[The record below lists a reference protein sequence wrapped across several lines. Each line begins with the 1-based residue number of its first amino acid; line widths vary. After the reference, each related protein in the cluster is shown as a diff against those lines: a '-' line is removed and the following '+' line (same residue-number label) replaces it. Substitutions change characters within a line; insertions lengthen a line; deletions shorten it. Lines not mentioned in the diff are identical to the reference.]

1 MDNPLFFKSLIATL
15 PRRIH
20 GCQTISEAPENCAK
34 MPKSIQLRAFGG
46 TGEPFGCL
54 DFRMGQRAF
63 GSLPGG
69 GEGSAWIERLRALWK
84 HCQKE
89 QFKAEGL
96 FRLVKD
102 INLWIAIYKKL
113 SPGSKNGGE
122 RPRGTSI
129 KALETLRDSVINPP
143 LTLGGPEG
151 PTGRSWPGGETIG
164 RGGKALG
171 PEETSLALQGPR
183 ETSPALRKKCRRPE
197 MALQFPHT
205 SLPCGLRTHEVSRAL
220 WAVGPSDA
228 SLALRGLT
236 QKDRDI
242 LVQEVIRTVLET
254 VYEPYFLSCSHGFR
268 PGRSQHTCLK
278 QIRRDFVGTVWFM
291 EGRTSQC
298 FNRINKQVLIG
309 LMRRRIRDDRFLDLI
324 QKELETSLGAGAGGT
339 TKAGGAL
346 RALLCNIV
354 LHEPDLSVMRLKR
367 IVDRGRRGAVNP
379 ESGEF
384 WRRSAA
390 LIDRTTAHRARARRA
405 SGPFDL
411 GLGYP
416 QETRQINYVRFAD
429 DYLIGIIGPRAL
441 AERIRRLVTR
451 SLEVRLKLGLRLHK
465 TRKPLQSRPNTLH
478 YVPMGPK
485 AGNGFAI
492 SAHGGKK
499 EKLIFRITKKKKIP
513 PPGYLISRDSK
524 HTYNLV
530 KRGRRYGIRRS
541 GGLSSP
547 VDMRE
552 VINRLAEKGFRDKS
566 GHPRPNSAYFQYPQS
581 YSVARIASIPRGLAN
596 YYHLANSK
604 RRCVT
609 RLGYIL
615 RTSLAKTY
623 AAKSKPGTAARVSAK
638 GGRDLSKPI
647 KAKKGPR
654 PLLNRVLG
662 SKTIAHRRGGA
673 GSEGHFPAIPYTRH
687 GQIKLPDTKPLT
699 RNWQPGQARS
709 NCIAKD
715 HLCRHKEGKAHTI
728 VRYGTTGKLES
739 ESPVMGE
746 RGALDDI
753 VRVHGERL
761 RN

>member
-1 MDNPLFFKSLIATL
+1 MDNPLFLKYLIATP

-20 GCQTISEAPENCAK
+20 ECQTVSEAPDNCAK

-54 DFRMGQRAF
+54 DSRRMGQRAF
-63 GSLPGG
+63 SSLPGG
-69 GEGSAWIERLRALWK
+69 GEVSAWTERLRAALWK

-102 INLWIAIYKKL
+102 INIWIAIHKKL
-113 SPGSKNGGE
+113 SPGSNNGGE

-143 LTLGGPEG
+143 PTLGGPEG
-151 PTGRSWPGGETIG
+151 PTGKSWPEGDTIG

-171 PEETSLALQGPR
+171 PEGLEDTSSQGPR
-183 ETSPALRKKCRRPE
+183 ETSPALRNKCRRPE

-205 SLPCGLRTHEVSRAL
+205 SLPRGPRTHEVSRAL

-228 SLALRGLT
+228 SLALRGLP

-268 PGRSQHTCLK
+268 PGRSQHTCSK

-298 FNRINKQVLIG
+298 FNGINKQVLLG
-309 LMRRRIRDDRFLDLI
+309 LMRRRIRDDRFLNLV
-324 QKELETSLGAGAGGT
+324 QKELETSLGAGAGGA
-339 TKAGGAL
+339 TKAKGVGP
-346 RALLCNIV
+346 LLCNIV

-367 IVDRGRRGAVNP
+367 IVDGGRRRGAVNP
-379 ESGEF
+379 ESKEL
-384 WRRSAA
+384 WRQSAA
-390 LIDRTTAHRARARRA
+390 FIDRTTAHRARALRA

-411 GLGYP
+411 DLGPP
-416 QETRQINYVRFAD
+416 QENRRQINYVRFAD
-429 DYLIGIIGPRAL
+429 DYPIGIIGPRAL
-441 AERIRRLVTR
+441 AERIRCLVTR
-451 SLEVRLKLGLRLHK
+451 FPEVRLKLGLHLRR
-465 TRKPLQSRPNTLH
+465 TRKPLQYRPNTLH

-485 AGNGFAI
+485 AGDGFAI
-492 SAHGGKK
+492 SAHGGKR
-499 EKLIFRITKKKKIP
+499 EERISCITKNKKIP
-513 PPGYLISRDSK
+513 SPGYLISRDSR
-524 HTYNLV
+524 HTYNFV
-530 KRGRRYGIRRS
+530 RRGRRYRIRRS

-547 VDMRE
+547 VDMRK

-566 GHPRPNSAYFQYPQS
+566 GHPKPNFAYFQYPQS

-596 YYHLANSK
+596 YYHLANPK

-609 RLGYIL
+609 RLSYIL
-615 RTSLAKTY
+615 RTSSAKTY
-623 AAKSKPGTAARVSAK
+623 AAKSKPGTAARIFAK

-647 KAKKGPR
+647 KAKKGRR
-654 PLLNRVLG
+654 PLLNGVLE
-662 SKTIAHRRGGA
+662 SKTIAHRRRGA

-699 RNWQPGQARS
+699 RNWQPGQARL
-709 NCIAKD
+709 NCIAKINRCC
-715 HLCRHKEGKAHTI
+715 HREGNDA
-728 VRYGTTGKLES
+728 
-739 ESPVMGE
+739 
-746 RGALDDI
+746 
-753 VRVHGERL
+753 
-761 RN
+761 